1 VSQKAPL
8 PGGDL
13 AQLLAALRGAP
24 DSWSRLKLV
33 ASGARTLAKLTPQQ
47 RVQLLRQLGLQ
58 GAEELAE
65 AAAGGDAQTAAAMT
79 NALKALE
86 SDPQRMRQLAGAI
99 ADPNSRRATLM
110 GLGAHV
116 METVTAPPAAAAPAK
131 ATAAKASAVAFDPAA
146 TVTPARSGSGKA
158 QPAAAP
164 SAAQQ
169 MKRDLVEAA
178 AALLTGAQPSAPQPP
193 APPAQPA
200 TPQPPSPP
208 PSLPPTPHPSPATPQ
223 PPAPAPQPTPP
234 VTPVTP
240 PASPPPTP
248 QPVHPVTPPA
258 PTATA
263 EPAATAATA
272 APAIAPASSTLAL
285 DALPSEA
292 SDSGT
297 ASLFAAASP
306 AATLTTID
314 TAPGPSAHHIGAR
327 PAALGTLRDLRRRL
341 GEGEAVAADELS
353 TLFAQEL
360 PQGWARRRALSA
372 LFAERPPEALDDALA
387 LVAQVGSPVNRRWA
401 LSDLA
406 ASRAWADDDWQRL
419 VAAASGAGERRRLAL
434 RRRRA

>member
-1 VSQKAPL
+1 MSQKAPL

-13 AQLLAALRGAP
+13 AQFLAALRGAP

-33 ASGARTLAKLTPQQ
+33 AGGARTMAKLTPQQ

-79 NALKALE
+79 NALRALE
-86 SDPQRMRQLAGAI
+86 ADPQRMRQLAGAI

-116 METVTAPPAAAAPAK
+116 IETVTAPPAPPPARAAP
-131 ATAAKASAVAFDPAA
+131 AKASAVAFDPAA

-158 QPAAAP
+158 QPPAAP

-200 TPQPPSPP
+200 TPQPPAPP
-208 PSLPPTPHPSPATPQ
+208 PSLPPTPHPSPTTPQ

-240 PASPPPTP
+240 PASPPPAP
-248 QPVHPVTPPA
+248 QPAHPVTPPT

-263 EPAATAATA
+263 EPASAAATA
-272 APAIAPASSTLAL
+272 EPKTAPASSTIAL
-285 DALPSEA
+285 DALPSPA
-292 SDSGT
+292 SDSST
-297 ASLFAAASP
+297 PSLFATTSP
-306 AATLTTID
+306 ASALTAID
-314 TAPGPSAHHIGAR
+314 TTPAPFAHRVDAR

-341 GEGEAVAADELS
+341 ADGEAVAADEVS

-372 LFAERPPEALDDALA
+372 LFAERRPEALDDALA
-387 LVAQVGSPVNRRWA
+387 LVAQVDSPVNRRWA

-406 ASRAWADDDWQRL
+406 ASRSWDDGDWERL
-419 VAAASGAGERRRLAL
+419 LAAAPGAGERRRLAL

>member
-1 VSQKAPL
+1 MSQKTPV

-47 RVQLLRQLGLQ
+47 RGQLLRQLGLQ

-65 AAAGGDAQTAAAMT
+65 AAAGGDAQTATAMH

-86 SDPQRMRQLAGAI
+86 ADPRRLQQLSSAI
-99 ADPNSRRATLM
+99 ADPNSRRATLV

-116 METVTAPPAAAAPAK
+116 IETVTAPPAAAGGKAPAAK
-131 ATAAKASAVAFDPAA
+131 VGAAKGAAPPPPAPAVST
-146 TVTPARSGSGKA
+146 TVPQRSGSG
-158 QPAAAP
+158 
-164 SAAQQ
+164 AAQQ

-178 AALLTGAQPSAPQPP
+178 AALLTGTQPSAPQPS

-200 TPQPPSPP
+200 TPQQPSTPSTPP
-208 PSLPPTPHPSPATPQ
+208 PSLPPTPHPSPTTPQ
-223 PPAPAPQPTPP
+223 PPAPAPQPPQP
-234 VTPVTP
+234 STPVTP
-240 PASPPPTP
+240 PASPPTTP

-258 PTATA
+258 PMAVPAPMATAAA
-263 EPAATAATA
+263 EPAPTSFSFADT
-272 APAIAPASSTLAL
+272 PASSPGT
-285 DALPSEA
+285 DAV
-292 SDSGT
+292 T
-297 ASLFAAASP
+297 APLFATMLPTPALTVIDSVAPPSP
-306 AATLTTID
+306 
-314 TAPGPSAHHIGAR
+314 HHAEAR

-341 GEGEAVAADELS
+341 AAGEALAADEMT

-372 LFAERPPEALDDALA
+372 LFAERRPEALDDALA
-387 LVAQVGSPVNRRWA
+387 LVAQVGSPVDRRWA

-406 ASRAWADDDWQRL
+406 ASRRWDDGDWDRL
-419 VAAASGAGERRRLAL
+419 VAAASTVGERRRLAL